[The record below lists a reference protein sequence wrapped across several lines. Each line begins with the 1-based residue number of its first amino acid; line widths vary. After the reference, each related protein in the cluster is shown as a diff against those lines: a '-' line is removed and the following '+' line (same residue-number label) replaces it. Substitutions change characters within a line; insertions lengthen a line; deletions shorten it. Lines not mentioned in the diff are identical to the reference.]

1 MMNQQKSWGWL
12 YLVCFILT
20 IPLSN
25 WMVTNI
31 GTHCYPDG
39 PCVIPVW
46 PGIESP
52 SAVLIAGLALVL
64 RDRVQDFL
72 GVKATLVAIFAGT
85 IISATLSDPA
95 VVLGS
100 TCAFLFS
107 ELADLFV
114 YTPLRKQNQ
123 SLAIILS
130 GLVGAIVDS
139 MIFLQLAFG
148 SLAFLEG
155 QVIGKFWMSLLVGIL
170 FFVMNKT
177 KKNPVVT
184 PC

>member
-1 MMNQQKSWGWL
+1 MVNQQKNWGWF
-12 YLVCFILT
+12 YLICFILT

-25 WMVTNI
+25 WVVTNF

-72 GVKATLVAIFAGT
+72 GVKSTLLAILVGT
-85 IISATLSDPA
+85 VISASLSDPA

-107 ELADLFV
+107 ELADLTV
-114 YTPLRKQNQ
+114 YTPLRQKNQ
-123 SLAIILS
+123 AFAIIAS
-130 GLVGAIVDS
+130 GFVGAIVDS

-148 SLAFLEG
+148 SLRFLEG

-177 KKNPVVT
+177 KKYNVAS
-184 PC
+184 C